1 MTDITAVSDI
11 SAVNHQSSDAEKYK
25 ILTASQSFDRKY
37 EFPQTQFGMKS
48 NGKPHMRSFS
58 KNWLEEFGQDGLMYS
73 VVEDAAY
80 CKYCRLFPGGERGL
94 LVENPFRKWKDAIR
108 EFQAH
113 FRANQ
118 KDTTKGYRGYKLHMS
133 ATTCATEFIKH
144 MEGNHLCVDQAL
156 DVQSQSQISKNR
168 EVVKSIGKSI
178 HFLAKQNL
186 PLRGHRDDSQHLN
199 DKAVNPGNFQELLQ
213 FRCESGDTCL
223 RMHFEEGNKNATYR
237 SKTIQ
242 NQLIQIMSNQILE
255 GIIAKVKTAKYFAVA
270 ADEATDHGNQTQLTM
285 TLRYVDEQGE

>member
-94 LVENPFRKWKDAIR
+94 LVENPFRK
-108 EFQAH
+108 
-113 FRANQ
+113 
-118 KDTTKGYRGYKLHMS
+118 
-133 ATTCATEFIKH
+133 
-144 MEGNHLCVDQAL
+144 
-156 DVQSQSQISKNR
+156 
-168 EVVKSIGKSI
+168 
-178 HFLAKQNL
+178 
-186 PLRGHRDDSQHLN
+186 
-199 DKAVNPGNFQELLQ
+199 
-213 FRCESGDTCL
+213 
-223 RMHFEEGNKNATYR
+223 
-237 SKTIQ
+237 
-242 NQLIQIMSNQILE
+242 
-255 GIIAKVKTAKYFAVA
+255 
-270 ADEATDHGNQTQLTM
+270 
-285 TLRYVDEQGE
+285 